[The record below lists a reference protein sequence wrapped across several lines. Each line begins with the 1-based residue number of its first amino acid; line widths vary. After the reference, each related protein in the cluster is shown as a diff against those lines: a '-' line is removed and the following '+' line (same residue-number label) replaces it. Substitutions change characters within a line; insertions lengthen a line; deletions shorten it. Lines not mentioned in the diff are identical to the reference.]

1 MFSAVF
7 GLFWIL
13 LWLASV
19 IFFVWA
25 VITLLRCLNRI
36 AIALEKNSG
45 IDSPPTPKLLLPS
58 R

>member
-1 MFSAVF
+1 MFGVVGGVF
-7 GLFWIL
+7 WAL

-25 VITLLRCLNRI
+25 VVVHLRCLNRI

-45 IDSPPTPKLLLPS
+45 IESPPTPKLLLPS